1 MKRVLLAAALIAAIA
16 GTALWRSR
24 RGAEV
29 WYAAPSSRPEIS

>member
-1 MKRVLLAAALIAAIA
+1 MKRVLLAAALIA